1 MSTYLYGIVA
11 AAHPARVDGLTGVGE
26 EPGPV
31 RTIEA
36 GELKAV
42 VGDVDAQLRAKRR
55 DLLAHETVLEA
66 LCLQGAVLPMRF
78 GVVAEDDGSV
88 AREVAARQEEYRGT
102 LSDVDGRVEMNLKVS
117 HHEDAVLRAVLI
129 EDAGLRQL
137 NEDLRERGGGT
148 PDERVRFGETVA
160 AALAEREAQDAAA
173 IVTAVEAHARR
184 QSDGPAVSGCFLN
197 RSFLVDRGEIEN
209 FEAAVNAV
217 SRSMGEV
224 ADIRTRGPLPP
235 YSFADSPQPA

>member
-11 AAHPARVDGLTGVGE
+11 ATHPARVDGMTGVGE

-31 RTIEA
+31 RVIDA

-42 VGDVDAQLRAKRR
+42 VGDVDAALRAKRR

-78 GVVAEDDGSV
+78 GVVAEDDEAV
-88 AREVAARQEEYRGT
+88 IREVTARQGEYLAS
-102 LSDVDGRVEMNLKVS
+102 LSDVDGKVEMNLKVA
-117 HHEDAVLRAVLI
+117 HHEDAVLREILV
-129 EDAGLRQL
+129 EDGGLRRL
-137 NEDLRERGGGT
+137 NEDLRERGGT
-148 PDERVRFGETVA
+148 PDDRVRFGETVA
-160 AALAEREAQDAAA
+160 AALAEREARDAAA
-173 IVTAVEAHARR
+173 IVAAVEAHARG

-197 RSFLVDRGEIEN
+197 RSFLVDRAEVEN

-224 ADIRTRGPLPP
+224 ADIRIRGPLPP
-235 YSFADSPQPA
+235 YSFTGAAQPA